1 LGSRYQSAAFI
12 RCPEITFE
20 NRSKSRIVCG
30 RHPGSASVVHRSPS
44 LLTVVLFVLAGLH
57 CGLADDAESWPKDA
71 PPLWLFAVPD
81 KQLNPVEHEGYVGYV
96 NQKVGFVFRRI
107 DGALMGIWPANQR
120 NLLADAPKTPLWSIE
135 TMPPKAADKPAI
147 IVPDGTTK
155 VTITSASEGQTGQVN
170 VTYETRTARV
180 VVRAALDAGAS
191 LVRWHIDVEAR
202 NENPGIW
209 SVTFPQFSVAALD
222 TDATGNEMV
231 VPYRRGQTRG
241 FGKAAP
247 KGDAEFPYPGPS
259 AKFQFLA
266 AYGRKAGHGF
276 YFSAQDGEGFTKT
289 FAVRNRPEADAVILS
304 AQHFPANRGA
314 GVKRFAT
321 AYDMVA
327 GSFWGDWWD
336 AAREYRTWW
345 TKQVWASRGLLAEQD
360 DLPDWLVHAPIVAR
374 PSTTKP
380 ARTVANNLSALH
392 SLSEAF
398 GGRPFFGIWYGCF
411 ETPKAAQS
419 LNESGLGH
427 VLPPK
432 SGLVEAVREMRS
444 SGVHLQAYIQSMIY
458 DASIPDSDA
467 AEADQAATH
476 DRQGN
481 RAPYGVGEPQLL
493 AMCRATEWW
502 QKRLVDLSRRAVGEW
517 GFSGVYLDSFGKGAP
532 ECFAADHGHAIG
544 GGNTVISG
552 QRALVKQVRNAVREV
567 DHEAI
572 LSGED
577 PIEAFRDLLDVN
589 LYSVNV
595 MPNYVPIYRTV
606 WGDYSLGH
614 GRALATGKSGGSL
627 IPELATLFLEGTI
640 PGRIYTD
647 SSKVFLLQPE
657 HARELAFLKSM
668 AAYTEHGLPWL
679 RFGEYLH
686 PLALSADLPI
696 VEFHESVENQVVRGP
711 AILNSVTRS
720 HADGSIAI
728 VLVNIGDKEQAVSVP
743 IDPVLRSHVLDK
755 EVKLRRMNEQGEMS
769 DLTSGRAAWKQK
781 LELAPGEIAFLVLQ

>member
-1 LGSRYQSAAFI
+1 M
-12 RCPEITFE
+12 
-20 NRSKSRIVCG
+20 V
-30 RHPGSASVVHRSPS
+30 
-44 LLTVVLFVLAGLH
+44 AGLR
-57 CGLADDAESWPKDA
+57 CGWADDAETWSKDA
-71 PPLWLFAVPD
+71 PPPWLFRSPGEQVY
-81 KQLNPVEHEGYVGYV
+81 PVEHEGYIGSA
-96 NQKVGFVFRRI
+96 NQKVGFVFRKA
-107 DGALMGIWPANQR
+107 DGALVGIWPVGQR
-120 NLLADAPKTPLWSIE
+120 NLLADAPKTPLWTIE
-135 TMPPKAADKPAI
+135 TMPATAKDKPGI
-147 IVPDGTTK
+147 IVPDGATK
-155 VTITSASEGQTGQVN
+155 VTFGRGGEGQAGQVD
-170 VTYETRTARV
+170 VTYETPTARV
-180 VVRAALDAGAS
+180 VVFAALDVGAS
-191 LVRWHIDVEAR
+191 LVRWKIDVEALA
-202 NENPGIW
+202 ENPGIW
-209 SVTFPQFSVAALD
+209 SVTFPQFAVAALD
-222 TDATGNEMV
+222 ADPTSNEMV

-247 KGDAEFPYPGPS
+247 RGDVELPYPGPS

-266 AYGRKAGHGF
+266 AYGRKAGRGF
-276 YFSAQDGEGFTKT
+276 YFSARDGEGFTKT
-289 FAVRNRPEADAVILS
+289 FAVRNRPEADAVVIS

-314 GVKRFAT
+314 AVKRFAMP
-321 AYDMVA
+321 YEIVA
-327 GSFWGDWWD
+327 GPFDGDWWD
-336 AAREYRTWW
+336 AAREYRMWW
-345 TKQVWASRGLLAEQD
+345 TKQVWASRGLLAERH
-360 DLPDWLVHAPIVAR
+360 DLPDWLVHAPIVTR

-380 ARTVANNLSALH
+380 ARTVANNLTALQ

-398 GGRPFFGIWYGCF
+398 SGRPFFGIWYGCF
-411 ETPKAAQS
+411 ETPKAGQS

-432 SGLVEAVREMRS
+432 PGLVEAVREMRGK
-444 SGVHLQAYIQSMIY
+444 GVHLQAYIQSMIY
-458 DASIPDSDA
+458 DAGIPDSDA
-467 AEADQAATH
+467 AEADRAATH
-476 DRQGN
+476 DRLGN
-481 RAPYGVGEPQLL
+481 RVSYGVGEPQLL

-532 ECFAADHGHAIG
+532 ECFAADHGHPIG

-552 QRALVKQVRNAVREV
+552 QRALVQRVRNAVREV
-567 DHEAI
+567 DREAI

-595 MPNYVPIYRTV
+595 MTNYVPIYRTV

-614 GRALATGKSGGSL
+614 GRALAPGKSGGSL

-647 SSKVFLLQPE
+647 SPKVFLLQPE
-657 HARELAFLKSM
+657 HAQEFAFLKSI
-668 AAYTEHGLPWL
+668 AAYTDHGLPWL

-686 PLALSADLPI
+686 PLALPADLPT
-696 VEFHESVENQVVRGP
+696 VEFHESVENQIVRGP

-728 VLVNIGDKEQAVSVP
+728 VLVNIDDKKQVVSVP
-743 IDPVLRSHVLDK
+743 IDPVLRSHMLDK

-769 DLTSGRAAWKQK
+769 DLASGHAEWKQK